1 MNDDRCR
8 AHIPPANEAQTRAAE
23 WGCSQR
29 LVQAVNP
36 KAWRCAGKTGE
47 IAAAFQ
53 GAGLPTCLHNAA
65 AVIYERMSDLKD
77 ANAPGLTEAIK
88 RLLST

>member
-1 MNDDRCR
+1 MGLLPTLGSSRQPQGVALC
-8 AHIPPANEAQTRAAE
+8 
-23 WGCSQR
+23 
-29 LVQAVNP
+29 
-36 KAWRCAGKTGE
+36 GKDGE

-65 AVIYERMSDLKD
+65 AAIYERMSDLKD
-77 ANAPGLTEAIK
+77 ANAPGLTEAIE